1 MARFLFTMLPFND
14 LGLPTRMLPI
24 ARALADRGHDVAL
37 FNPAPAPAKLIADA
51 GLTNLRMPACPA
63 PLPEAD
69 LGQVCSAW
77 DLDHLLGAFYTTEEF
92 VRGMTPVYLAV
103 IRDYNPDIVVDS
115 FDLLACLAARIL
127 RLPLASVLQS
137 NFHPASHG
145 FLWWQSERPAGLP
158 NAVAL
163 VNKLAAENG
172 LPLQSRCVDLL
183 AGDLSLIVGT
193 PETDPLPEDAHVHYI
208 GPVVW
213 QRGDAVLPD
222 WVTALPHDQPLIWLY
237 PGNPRYFDV
246 PTPGDSIVV
255 TRAAIAAF
263 ADEPVQVVLTTGF
276 QDLPAELG
284 TLPPNFHHAA
294 YVPGLAMAERCEL
307 LVHHGGYSSVMTGLM
322 AGKPAVMIPT
332 ITERES
338 NARRLASL
346 GAGEVVLPV
355 NRADGEKEVDVEDFR
370 SRVQKVLREPGYR
383 RSAQR
388 IAESMKKYGG
398 VSEAA
403 DRLERFATESKL

>member
-1 MARFLFTMLPFND
+1 
-14 LGLPTRMLPI
+14 
-24 ARALADRGHDVAL
+24 
-37 FNPAPAPAKLIADA
+37 
-51 GLTNLRMPACPA
+51 
-63 PLPEAD
+63 
-69 LGQVCSAW
+69 
-77 DLDHLLGAFYTTEEF
+77 
-92 VRGMTPVYLAV
+92 
-103 IRDYNPDIVVDS
+103 
-115 FDLLACLAARIL
+115 
-127 RLPLASVLQS
+127 
-137 NFHPASHG
+137 
-145 FLWWQSERPAGLP
+145 
-158 NAVAL
+158 
-163 VNKLAAENG
+163 
-172 LPLQSRCVDLL
+172 LL

-193 PETDPLPEDAHVHYI
+193 PETDPLPKDADVHYV

-213 QRGDAVLPD
+213 QRGNAVLPD
-222 WVTALPHDQPLIWLY
+222 WITALHFDQPLIWLY

-284 TLPPNFHHAA
+284 TLPSNFHHTA
-294 YVPGLAMAERCEL
+294 YVPGLAMAERCDL
-307 LVHHGGYSSVMTGLM
+307 LVHHGGYSSVMSGLM

-338 NARRLASL
+338 NARRLAAL
-346 GAGEVVLPV
+346 GAGEVVMPV

-370 SRVQKVLREPGYR
+370 SRVQKVLSEPSYR

-388 IAESMKKYGG
+388 IAESMKEYGG

-403 DRLERFATESKL
+403 DRLERFAAESKL